1 MAHEEFMKEFHKR
14 VANRWLNHIYEFK
27 SKATPKE
34 IREWRVFPVELLMST
49 FEAGAAIGVKVF
61 SEIIQEEKKTS

>member
-1 MAHEEFMKEFHKR
+1 MTHEEFQKEFNKR
-14 VANRWLNHIYEFK
+14 IANRWLNHVYTFK

-34 IREWRVFPVELLMST
+34 IREWNMLPAELLMST